1 MLEIKVEAFL
11 ERHSF
16 KLENKRIVVGVSGGS
31 DSLALLHY
39 LLERKEKRNLFL
51 VVAHVDHMFRGE
63 ESFEDAMFVKEFC
76 TAFSVPFEMTQVD
89 VHDLMVRTG
98 KSAETAA
105 REVRYDFFAKVMKE
119 YQCSSL
125 ALAHHGDDQIETILM
140 RLTRGSTGKARA
152 GIPFQ
157 RPFASGLIFRP
168 FLNVTKDDINHYCEE
183 KDLVPRI
190 DPSNMESIYTRNR
203 FRINCLPFLK
213 EENRQVHE
221 HFQRFSEEMQNDE
234 DFLQELTSEQM
245 NKVMSTRDND
255 HITIDRN
262 TFLEMPLPLQ
272 RRGIQLIL
280 NYLYKKRPSSLSA
293 IHIDQVLAL
302 IRNDHPSGKLD
313 FPHGLKVIRSY
324 RSCHFQF
331 EILDTQPYRFE
342 IEEPGT
348 YQFPGVGELTMEY
361 IETTDA
367 DDHYSNC
374 AVLFQVDKIHLPLII
389 RTRQVGDRMSLKGTV
404 GTKKVKDIFIDRK
417 IPIQERDRW
426 PVITD
431 RDGEILWLPGLK
443 KSALEGIGDSAGSFI
458 QLTYSRNDF

>member
-1 MLEIKVEAFL
+1 MLEMKVEAFL

-16 KLENKRIVVGVSGGS
+16 KLENKRIVVGVSGGP

-51 VVAHVDHMFRGE
+51 VVAHIDHMFRGE
-63 ESFEDAMFVKEFC
+63 ESFEDAVFVKDFC
-76 TAFSVPFEMTQVD
+76 SAFSIPFEMTQVD

-119 YQCSSL
+119 YQCSYL

-157 RPFASGLIFRP
+157 RPFASGSIFRP
-168 FLNVTKDDINHYCEE
+168 FLNVTKDDITHYCEE

-190 DPSNMESIYTRNR
+190 DPSNMENVYTRNR
-203 FRINCLPFLK
+203 FRTNCLPFLK

-221 HFQRFSEEMQNDE
+221 HFQRFSEEMQSDE
-234 DFLQELTSEQM
+234 DFLQELTAEQM
-245 NKVMSTRDND
+245 NKVMTTRDND
-255 HITIDRN
+255 HITIDRK
-262 TFLEMPLPLQ
+262 TFLEIPLPLQ

-293 IHIDQVLAL
+293 IHIDQVLGL

-313 FPHGLKVIRSY
+313 FPDGLKVIRSY

-331 EILDTQPYRFE
+331 ELLHDQPYRYE
-342 IEEPGT
+342 MKEPGT
-348 YQFPGVGELTMEY
+348 YPLPGVGELTMGY
-361 IETTDA
+361 IEMTEGGY
-367 DDHYSNC
+367 HHSHC
-374 AVLFQVDKIHLPLII
+374 AALFQVDNIHLPLIV
-389 RTRQVGDRMSLKGTV
+389 RTRQAGDRMSLKGTA
-404 GTKKVKDIFIDRK
+404 GTKKLKDIFIDRK

-431 RDGEILWLPGLK
+431 REGEILWLPGLK
-443 KSALEGIGDSAGSFI
+443 KSAFEGIGGSAGRFI